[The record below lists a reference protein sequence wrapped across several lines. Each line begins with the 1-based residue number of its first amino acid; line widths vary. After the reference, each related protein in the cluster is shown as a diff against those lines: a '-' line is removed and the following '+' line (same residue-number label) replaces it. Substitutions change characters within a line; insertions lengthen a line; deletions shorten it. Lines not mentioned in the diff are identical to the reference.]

1 MTNHIMSTETV
12 APKTSALCQPKDI
25 FLDFGLAAI
34 QMENK
39 EMAKEAM
46 SVRRCAASVA
56 MAKELLSTPPT
67 TSAVMKKVQRQ
78 IALSSLKTALNQED
92 NVSSQKEFHTM
103 HLLFINCVL
112 FRGLVALRH
121 VGPPSLHDCPVL
133 VAGDNSAPEKKT
145 FDEKGHPL
153 FRVSPKMHSSVQN

>member
-1 MTNHIMSTETV
+1 MTNQIMSTETV

-78 IALSSLKTALNQED
+78 IALSSLKTALNQKD
-92 NVSSQKEFHTM
+92 DVSSEKEFHQTM
-103 HLLFINCVL
+103 HLLFINGVL

-133 VAGDNSAPEKKT
+133 VAGDNSAPEKET
-145 FDEKGHPL
+145 FFEKGPP
-153 FRVSPKMHSSVQN
+153 FV

>member
-1 MTNHIMSTETV
+1 MSTETV

-25 FLDFGLAAI
+25 FLDFGLADI

-78 IALSSLKTALNQED
+78 IALSSLKTALNQKD
-92 NVSSQKEFHTM
+92 DVSSEKEFHIRQCTYFLSTVSCSEVSW
-103 HLLFINCVL
+103 HSDTWVLLLCTIVPFW
-112 FRGLVALRH
+112 
-121 VGPPSLHDCPVL
+121 
-133 VAGDNSAPEKKT
+133 
-145 FDEKGHPL
+145 
-153 FRVSPKMHSSVQN
+153 

>member
-78 IALSSLKTALNQED
+78 IALSSLKTALNQEQ
-92 NVSSQKEFHTM
+92 NVSSEKEFHIKTM

-121 VGPPSLHDCPVL
+121 VGSPSLHDCPIL
-133 VAGDNSAPEKKT
+133 IAGDNSAPEKK
-145 FDEKGHPL
+145 HSL
-153 FRVSPKMHSSVQN
+153 LRVLPKIHTSVQN

>member
-1 MTNHIMSTETV
+1 MSTETV

-78 IALSSLKTALNQED
+78 IALSSLKTALNQKD
-92 NVSSQKEFHTM
+92 DVSSEKEFHIKQCTYFLSIESCSEVSW
-103 HLLFINCVL
+103 HSDTWVLLLCTIVPFW
-112 FRGLVALRH
+112 
-121 VGPPSLHDCPVL
+121 
-133 VAGDNSAPEKKT
+133 
-145 FDEKGHPL
+145 
-153 FRVSPKMHSSVQN
+153 

>member
-25 FLDFGLAAI
+25 FFDFGLAAI

-56 MAKELLSTPPT
+56 MAKELLNTPPT
-67 TSAVMKKVQRQ
+67 ISAIMKKTQRTVAVTSLRR
-78 IALSSLKTALNQED
+78 AL
-92 NVSSQKEFHTM
+92 
-103 HLLFINCVL
+103 I
-112 FRGLVALRH
+112 
-121 VGPPSLHDCPVL
+121 
-133 VAGDNSAPEKKT
+133 
-145 FDEKGHPL
+145 
-153 FRVSPKMHSSVQN
+153 

>member
-25 FLDFGLAAI
+25 FLDFGLADI

-67 TSAVMKKVQRQ
+67 TSAAMKKVQRQ
-78 IALSSLKTALNQED
+78 IALSSLKTALNQEHD
-92 NVSSQKEFHTM
+92 VSSEKEFHQTM

-121 VGPPSLHDCPVL
+121 VGPPSLHDCPIL
-133 VAGDNSAPEKKT
+133 VAGDNSAPEEKT
-145 FDEKGHPL
+145 FVTLCLE
-153 FRVSPKMHSSVQN
+153 

>member
-1 MTNHIMSTETV
+1 MTNQIMSTETV

-56 MAKELLSTPPT
+56 MARLLERTPPT
-67 TSAVMKKVQRQ
+67 ISAVMKMRQ
-78 IALSSLKTALNQED
+78 STEAKMS
-92 NVSSQKEFHTM
+92 
-103 HLLFINCVL
+103 L
-112 FRGLVALRH
+112 FRALE
-121 VGPPSLHDCPVL
+121 C
-133 VAGDNSAPEKKT
+133 
-145 FDEKGHPL
+145 
-153 FRVSPKMHSSVQN
+153 